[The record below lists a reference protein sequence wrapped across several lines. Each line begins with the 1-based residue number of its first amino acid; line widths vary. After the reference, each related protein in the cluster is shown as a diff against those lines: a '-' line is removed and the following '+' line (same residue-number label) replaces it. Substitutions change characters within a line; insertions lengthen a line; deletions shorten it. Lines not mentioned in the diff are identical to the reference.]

1 MAAAG
6 KQQPV
11 DVSGAMVDATV
22 AVQDWLVI
30 APVALPIAGGA
41 LILMFRQRLVAQAW
55 FAILLLLVNLAL
67 SALLVAHIAENG
79 PVTMTMGRWLPP
91 FGISFS
97 VDLTSSILVLAGS
110 FVAVA
115 CSLYSLVEIDAASRR
130 YGFYSFLV
138 LLMAGVNGAFLT
150 GDVFNLYVWF
160 EVLLISS
167 FGLIALGGEK
177 RQLDGAVKYAFLN
190 LVATTFFLVATGY
203 LYGTFGTLNMADL
216 TRKIAVADGDEPLVT
231 IAALFLVAFSMKAA
245 AFPLSFWLPASYHT
259 PRIVVSAIFAGLLTK
274 VGVYALLR
282 LLVMIFAGQREE
294 LAFWIA
300 VIAAATMFIG
310 VFGALAQSDI
320 RRLLGYLVIAGI
332 GTMLA
337 GLAISGEFGL
347 GGALSYAVH
356 SMLVMAALYLI
367 VGIGGQKTG
376 SFDLRDWGGYYAA
389 TPLLAFVFLALAFG
403 VAGLPPLSGFW
414 PKLLLVK
421 GSLLTG
427 NGWLAAAI
435 LVTASL
441 STIAIIRVWLFG
453 FWRGGPEGTRDGAE
467 AWKFEPLDRSV
478 IMLGGASVAM
488 LTAAVVVLGI
498 YPEPLLASVIEAGKG
513 LADPADYIGSVFGE
527 AQ

>member
-6 KQQPV
+6 KQPV
-11 DVSGAMVDATV
+11 DFSTAMVDATV
-22 AVQDWLVI
+22 SAQDWLVI

-41 LILMFRQRLVAQAW
+41 LILMFRQRLIAQAW
-55 FAILLLLVNLAL
+55 IAIFFLLLNLVL
-67 SALLVAHIAENG
+67 SAALVDHIVQSG
-79 PVTMTMGRWLPP
+79 PLTMTMGRWLPP

-97 VDLTSSILVLAGS
+97 VDLTGAVLVLAAS

-138 LLMAGVNGAFLT
+138 LMMAGVNGAFLT

-190 LVATTFFLVATGY
+190 LIATTFFLVATGY

-216 TRKIAVADGDEPLVT
+216 TRKIAVADANEPLLT

-259 PRIVVSAIFAGLLTK
+259 PRIVVSALFAGLLTK

-282 LLVMIFAGQREE
+282 ILVMIFAGQREE
-294 LAFWIA
+294 LSIWIA
-300 VIAAATMFIG
+300 LIAAATMFIG

-337 GLAISGEFGL
+337 GVAVSGEYGL
-347 GGALSYAVH
+347 AGALSYAVH

-367 VGIGGQKTG
+367 VGIAGQKTG
-376 SFDLRDWGGYYAA
+376 SFDLRDWGGYYSAM
-389 TPLLAFVFLALAFG
+389 PLFAFVFLVLAFA

-421 GSLLTG
+421 GAMLAG
-427 NGWLAAAI
+427 DGWLAAAI
-435 LVTASL
+435 LISALL
-441 STIAIIRVWLFG
+441 SSIAIIRVWLHG
-453 FWRGGPEGTRDGAE
+453 FWRGGPQGTRDGAE

-478 IMLGGASVAM
+478 VTLGGASVAM
-488 LTAAVVVLGI
+488 LFVAVIVLGV
-498 YPEPLLASVIEAGKG
+498 YPEPLLATVTEAGKG
-513 LADPADYIGSVFGE
+513 LTDPANYIGSVFGD
-527 AQ
+527 AR